1 MAQEELSLEQKKV
14 DTDLWII
21 AIVSL
26 SFFGIYELFQKQ
38 LISIFYDTDISIL
51 LRTLF
56 AATFQF
62 GIAGLGITIVCIL
75 RKESFKSFG
84 LNTKHLI
91 TSILLCAMFFIPNI
105 VYLVVTDNM
114 VNYLPFQEVWTTKE
128 LLVSRFPSTVIGI
141 LITAIVWGF
150 FEGFNYVVISDK
162 INKRYPTNY
171 LWLDWGAIFCAILC
185 IVIHGAIGL
194 TVESIV
200 EMISIVLIIYGML
213 LVKKLTGNAWG
224 CVFVFVFLWNAF

>member
-26 SFFGIYELFQKQ
+26 SFFGIYALFQKQ

-75 RKESFKSFG
+75 RKECFKSFG

-162 INKRYPTNY
+162 INKRYPTNH